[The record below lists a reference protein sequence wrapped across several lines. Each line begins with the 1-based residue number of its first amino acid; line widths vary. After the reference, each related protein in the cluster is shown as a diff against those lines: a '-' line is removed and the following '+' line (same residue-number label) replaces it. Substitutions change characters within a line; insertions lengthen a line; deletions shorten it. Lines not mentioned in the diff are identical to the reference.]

1 MMDYK
6 EYKEF
11 MLETLQQRLGGSAE
25 ISIVEMNRLN
35 DTKREALMLKN
46 AGLSPVIYLDGL
58 YEEYQQ
64 KKDLYIGVDWCI
76 GKFAGIES
84 AEDWNI
90 SLNWEDIRPRIRIR
104 LMGKERNREYLQ
116 GKIYVDMMDLAAV
129 LTITLKHDEEGEASM
144 PVPEWLPEACGHDR
158 AAFEEAA
165 WENVRKEKFAIQSIE
180 KVLME
185 LFAEDLKEED
195 MPEEIPDIGIYV
207 MTNEWRLFGARA
219 MLRKDML
226 EAFAEELGRNLYII
240 PCSVHELILVKD
252 DGSTPADEI
261 KEIVQDVNGNSG
273 VIEAEEV
280 LSDSVYYFD
289 RKTGEIRIVA

>member
-11 MLETLQQRLGGSAE
+11 MMNNLQQRFGDSVE
-25 ISIVEMNRLN
+25 ISIVEVNRRN
-35 DTKREALMLKN
+35 DTKREAMMLKS

-64 KKDLYIGVDWCI
+64 KKDPYNGVDWCI
-76 GKFAGIES
+76 SKFAGTES
-84 AEDWNI
+84 AEGWNI
-90 SLNWEDIRPRIRIR
+90 SLDWEDIRPRIKIR

-116 GKIYVDMMDLAAV
+116 DKIYVEMMDLAAV
-129 LTITLKHDEEGEASM
+129 LTIILKYDEEGEASM
-144 PVPEWLPEACGHDR
+144 PIPIWLPEACGYDR

-165 WENVRKEKFAIQSIE
+165 WENLRKEKFTIQSIE

-185 LFAEDLKEED
+185 LFAEDLEEED
-195 MPEEIPDIGIYV
+195 MLEEIPDTGIYV

-219 MLRKDML
+219 MCRKDML
-226 EAFAEELGRNLYII
+226 GAFAEEIGRNLYII
-240 PCSVHELILVKD
+240 PCSMHELILVKD
-252 DGSTPADEI
+252 DGSAPADEI

-273 VIEAEEV
+273 VIGAEEI